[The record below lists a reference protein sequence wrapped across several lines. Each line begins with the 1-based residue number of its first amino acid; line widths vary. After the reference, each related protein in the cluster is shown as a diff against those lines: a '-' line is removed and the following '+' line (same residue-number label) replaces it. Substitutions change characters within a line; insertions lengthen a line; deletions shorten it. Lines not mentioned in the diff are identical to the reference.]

1 MHEGGDP
8 TWRLVGLAG
17 KVGGMANPVGTIG
30 YAAAAAAFLFFFV
43 LVVLSWRGRVQ
54 GLLLAAASAGSAV
67 WAGTSAYL
75 AAQPGDSM
83 LAAEVLEALR
93 NLLWFAFLL
102 VLLGYLRKDVRLLR
116 RAVAGIALYCL
127 AVVVLAL
134 YLGGTFAAHPGI
146 FGFLSLVPAVFG
158 MVLVEQ
164 LFRNV
169 HPQQRWGVKFLC
181 LGLGGMFAF
190 DFYLYADTLL
200 FRRVNEDIWAARA
213 VINALVVPLLAIAS
227 ARNPT
232 WSVDVSVSRRV
243 VFHSTA
249 MLGAAVYL
257 LVMAAAGY
265 YVRYFGG
272 TWGAA
277 LQATFL
283 FGAVVLLFAIL
294 FSGTLRGRLKVFL
307 SKHFF
312 SYRYDYREE
321 WLRFTRTLSEGEPG
335 TQLRERSIQAIAE
348 LVDSPGGALWLHPDT
363 EFERVAHWNMPAAQG
378 TEPAESALCRFLQ
391 QRQWVIDLAALEA
404 DPESYDGLQAP
415 AWLRAIPQAWLVMP
429 LILHDELLGF
439 VVLARSRGKVQLN
452 WEVNDLLKT
461 AGRQA
466 ASYIAQLE
474 AANALLVARQF
485 ESFNRM
491 SAFVVH
497 DLKNLIA
504 QLSLMLSN
512 AAKHRN
518 NPEFQ
523 ADMIETVGNS
533 VEKMKRLLTQLRGTY
548 TLAPPAPVALEA
560 VLQRAVNERAAAKP
574 APRLELKDGNAVVM
588 GDAAR
593 LERVIGHLI
602 QNGLD
607 ATPPEGD
614 VNVRLLQCN
623 GAAVI
628 EIADTG
634 RGMSEQFVRQR
645 LFRPFE
651 STKKTGMGIGTYEA
665 RQYVRELGGRIEV
678 ESREGHG
685 SVFRVMLPVLLS
697 EGPVEPALALEKQA

>member
-1 MHEGGDP
+1 
-8 TWRLVGLAG
+8 V
-17 KVGGMANPVGTIG
+17 ANQIATLS
-30 YAAAAAAFLFFFV
+30 YALAAAAFLFFSA
-43 LVVLSWRGRVQ
+43 LVIAGWRGRLQ
-54 GLLLAAASAGSAV
+54 GLLLAVASAGTAL
-67 WAGTSAYL
+67 WAGVCAYFAAWPGVSVL
-75 AAQPGDSM
+75 AIE
-83 LAAEVLEALR
+83 LLEVLR
-93 NLLWFAFLL
+93 NLLWFAFLF
-102 VLLGYLRKDVRLLR
+102 VILGYMRRDVRSLR
-116 RAVAGIALYCL
+116 LAAVGMTAYFCVVAALM
-127 AVVVLAL
+127 V
-134 YLGGTFAAHPGI
+134 YLGGLSWTQPAM
-146 FGFLSLVPAVFG
+146 FGLLSLLPPVIG

-164 LFRNV
+164 LFRNI
-169 HPQQRWGVKFLC
+169 HPQQRWGIKFLC

-190 DFYLYADTLL
+190 DFYLYSDALL
-200 FRRVNEDIWAARA
+200 FRRVSEEIWSARG
-213 VINALVVPLLAIAS
+213 VINAIVVPLLAVAS
-227 ARNPT
+227 ARNPS

-249 MLGAAVYL
+249 MVGAAVYL
-257 LVMAAAGY
+257 LVMAGVGY

-277 LQATFL
+277 LQLTFL
-283 FGAVVLLFAIL
+283 FGAVVLLFAVL

-335 TQLRERSIQAIAE
+335 VQLRERSIQAIAE
-348 LVDSPGGALWLHPDT
+348 LVDSPGGALWLRPDADAY
-363 EFERVAHWNMPAAQG
+363 ERVAHWNMPAAQG
-378 TEPAESALCRFLQ
+378 SEPAESPLCRFLAR
-391 QRQWVIDLAALEA
+391 RQWVIDLDALEA
-404 DPESYDGLQAP
+404 DPEAHDGVSMP
-415 AWLRAIPQAWLVMP
+415 AWLRAIPQAWLVVP
-429 LILHDELLGF
+429 LVLHDELLGF
-439 VVLARSRGKVQLN
+439 VVLGRSRAKVELN

-497 DLKNLIA
+497 DIKNLIA

-512 AAKHRN
+512 SEKHRD
-518 NPEFQ
+518 NPAFQ
-523 ADMIETVGNS
+523 QDMIETVGHS

-548 TLAPPAPVALEA
+548 TLEPPAPVALDALLQKA
-560 VLQRAVNERAAAKP
+560 VTERAGGNP
-574 APRLELKDGNAVVM
+574 APTLELKGGLVCVM

-602 QNGLD
+602 QNAVD
-607 ATPPEGD
+607 ATPPDGH
-614 VNVRLLQCN
+614 VRVRLLQRN
-623 GAAVI
+623 SSAIV

-634 RGMSEQFVRQR
+634 RGMSEQFIRQR

-651 STKKTGMGIGTYEA
+651 STKTTGMGIGTYEA

-678 ESREGHG
+678 ESRESQG
-685 SVFRVMLPVLLS
+685 SIFRVMLPISDGENRSGV
-697 EGPVEPALALEKQA
+697 GAVMEKQG